1 LPWRIAPEVSR
12 IIPGDWGKVGSGWW
26 ARPLSRRAA
35 RHAGGGRIHWLL
47 WRGRTR
53 QSCERGAW
61 RPGVIRSR
69 SEPSQVIQAG
79 FEPERIAVTQRVFGC
94 YCAPERGGQLWR
106 FRRRDLPKKSIERW
120 TKRAFASGRT
130 RGPGKVRETLPKR
143 RRCYKRHRWLVSERQ
158 PES

>member
-1 LPWRIAPEVSR
+1 LTLEVSR
-12 IIPGDWGKVGSGWW
+12 IIPGDWGKVGPGWW

-35 RHAGGGRIHWLL
+35 RRAGGGRIHRLL

-61 RPGVIRSR
+61 RSGAMRNR
-69 SEPSQVIQAG
+69 SEPGQVAQAG
-79 FEPERIAVTQRVFGC
+79 FELERIAVTQRVFGC
-94 YCAPERGGQLWR
+94 YCAPERGGRFWR
-106 FRRRDLPKKSIERW
+106 FRKRDLPKKSIERW
-120 TKRAFASGRT
+120 TKRTCALGRT
-130 RGPGKVRETLPKR
+130 RGPGKARENLPER